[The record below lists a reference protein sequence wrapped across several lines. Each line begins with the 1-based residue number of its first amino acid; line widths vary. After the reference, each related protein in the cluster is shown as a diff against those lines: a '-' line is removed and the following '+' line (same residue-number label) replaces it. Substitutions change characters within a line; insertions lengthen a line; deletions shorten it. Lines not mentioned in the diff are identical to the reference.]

1 MQCPV
6 VHRPLSCCGRKL
18 TSVFFFRFI
27 RIPFDRALDF
37 ANKEKITELL
47 YPLFVHNIG
56 ALLYHPTNTSR
67 TNMVMAATERRKL
80 DSNKQPQGVLGPSGS
95 QPPSLHHHHS
105 MNNPIG
111 SHISSPHSIAPHP
124 GSRPNLDR
132 AHTFPTPPTSASSG
146 VGMGN
151 PGGSYDSWGQG
162 MGGSVQST
170 QPLAIDTHAHSTP
183 STPIATPP
191 GQSIQTMQ
199 SYSGQPPY
207 DSSRPIYSSGTS
219 QPTPYTPQS
228 TVQSQGMGRL
238 GGPLQSSAFL
248 KHEMG
253 PPSRAQGSGADI
265 EHGGDSK
272 ADSYSHN
279 PASEHVSHGTGE
291 EEAEHEHDA
300 EYAHD
305 ANAGY
310 NSKRGSYSAYNSGS
324 TLGSLHGEHPHLS
337 PEMNGS
343 PSQPNGSGRATPRT
357 TTGAG
362 QPQWTPGYHSPPR
375 TVASSSH
382 YNVISD
388 TRANVSSGGSA
399 PDTYSS
405 APLPS
410 TYAPSHVN
418 GANSSGKRIREEDEP
433 DQQSRPASRG
443 DDIENLK
450 RRKLGREGS
459 VSGPVSGTSFDRDGR
474 PVNRVKNPI
483 TQRTRR

>member
-1 MQCPV
+1 M
-6 VHRPLSCCGRKL
+6 
-18 TSVFFFRFI
+18 
-27 RIPFDRALDF
+27 
-37 ANKEKITELL
+37 L

-56 ALLYHPTNTSR
+56 SLLYHPTNSNR
-67 TNMVMAATERRKL
+67 TNAVMAAAERRKL
-80 DSNKQPQGVLGPSGS
+80 VDNKQSAGVLGPPGS

-111 SHISSPHSIAPHP
+111 SHISPPHSIAPHP
-124 GSRPNLDR
+124 GSRPSLDR

-146 VGMGN
+146 VGMGSQA
-151 PGGSYDSWGQG
+151 GSYDSWGPS
-162 MGGSVQST
+162 MGGAVPST

-191 GQSIQTMQ
+191 GQSLQTMP
-199 SYSGQPPY
+199 SYPGSQPY
-207 DSSRPIYSSGTS
+207 DSSRPMYSSATS
-219 QPTPYTPQS
+219 QQTQYAPQP
-228 TVQSQGMGRL
+228 TVQSQGMGRI
-238 GGPLQSSAFL
+238 GGPLQSSGFL

-253 PPSRAQGSGADI
+253 PPSRAPAAGSDL
-265 EHGGDSK
+265 EHGDVK

-300 EYAHD
+300 DYTHD

-310 NSKRGSYSAYNSGS
+310 SSNRGSYSAYSSGS
-324 TLGSLHGEHPHLS
+324 ALGSLHGEHPHLS
-337 PEMNGS
+337 PELNGS

-357 TTGAG
+357 ATAG
-362 QPQWTPGYHSPPR
+362 QPQWTPGYHSPSR

-388 TRANVSSGGSA
+388 TRASVPNGGGGGGSA

-405 APLPS
+405 AALPS
-410 TYAPSHVN
+410 TYAPSSHVN
-418 GANSSGKRIREEDEP
+418 GTNPPGKRMREEDEP

-443 DDIENLK
+443 DDIESLK
-450 RRKLGREGS
+450 RRKMGREGS
-459 VSGPVSGTSFDRDGR
+459 VSGSATGSTYDRDGR
-474 PVNRVKNPI
+474 SVNRVKNPI
-483 TQRTRR
+483 SQRTRR

>member
-1 MQCPV
+1 M
-6 VHRPLSCCGRKL
+6 
-18 TSVFFFRFI
+18 
-27 RIPFDRALDF
+27 
-37 ANKEKITELL
+37 L

-56 ALLYHPTNTSR
+56 ALLYHPTNSNR
-67 TNMVMAATERRKL
+67 TNAVMAAAERRKL
-80 DSNKQPQGVLGPSGS
+80 VDNSNKQPQGVLGPPGQ

-105 MNNPIG
+105 MTTPLG
-111 SHISSPHSIAPHP
+111 SHLSSPHTIAPHP
-124 GSRPNLDR
+124 GSRPGLDR

-151 PGGSYDSWGQG
+151 QGGSYDSWSQG

-191 GQSIQTMQ
+191 GQNIQTMQ
-199 SYSGQPPY
+199 SYPGQPPY
-207 DSSRPIYSSGTS
+207 DSSRPMYSSAQS
-219 QPTPYTPQS
+219 QQAQYAPQP
-228 TVQSQGMGRL
+228 TVQSQGLGRL
-238 GGPLQSSAFL
+238 SGPLQSSAFL

-253 PPSRAQGSGADI
+253 PPSRAPGSGAEI
-265 EHGGDSK
+265 EHGDPK
-272 ADSYSHN
+272 ADSYSH
-279 PASEHVSHGTGE
+279 PAATEHVSHGGTGE

-310 NSKRGSYSAYNSGS
+310 SSNRGSYSAYNPGS
-324 TLGSLHGEHPHLS
+324 TLASLHGEHPHLS
-337 PEMNGS
+337 PEMSGS

-357 TTGAG
+357 ATGG
-362 QPQWTPGYHSPPR
+362 QTQWTPGYHSPPR
-375 TVASSSH
+375 AVASSSH

-388 TRANVSSGGSA
+388 TRASVSNGGSA

-410 TYAPSHVN
+410 TYAPSHLN
-418 GANSSGKRIREEDEP
+418 GTNSSGKRMREEDEP

-443 DDIENLK
+443 DDIENMK
-450 RRKLGREGS
+450 RRKMGREGS
-459 VSGPVSGTSFDRDGR
+459 VSGPVTGTTFDRDGR

-483 TQRTRR
+483 TQRTLR